1 MSFVAPTSLRESL
14 PSRWEDFLQKYQQ
27 PLPSDSLLLRLAE
40 SEQVG
45 REIYPPCGQRFAAL
59 QLCDPQ
65 QVKVVIVGQDPY
77 HGPGQAH
84 GLSFSVPPGVK
95 IPPSLRNIFAELEAD
110 LGLQSPDCGDL
121 TVWAQRGVLLLN
133 SVLTVEKGVANS
145 HQGWGWE
152 SFTDGILEA
161 LSADSRPK
169 VFILWGSFA
178 AAKRVQID
186 EQRHK
191 VVTSSHPS
199 PLSAY
204 RGFLGSKPFS
214 QANCALQAAGRE
226 PVDWSLPVQQSSLF

>member
-14 PSRWEDFLQKYQQ
+14 PDCWHVFLQKHQLSFPSE
-27 PLPSDSLLLRLAE
+27 PLWRRLAE
-40 SEQVG
+40 RERAGV
-45 REIYPPCGQRFAAL
+45 EIYPPREQRLAAL

-65 QVKVVIVGQDPY
+65 QVKVIIVGQDPY

-84 GLSFSVPPGVK
+84 GLSFSVPRGVQ
-95 IPPSLRNIFAELEAD
+95 IPPSLRNIFTELKAD
-110 LGLQSPDCGDL
+110 LGLQLPDCGDL
-121 TVWAQRGVLLLN
+121 TVWARRGVLLLN
-133 SVLTVEKGVANS
+133 SVLTVEKGAANS

-152 SFTDGILEA
+152 SFTDGILQA

-178 AAKRVQID
+178 IAKRAQID
-186 EQRHK
+186 EQRHT

-214 QANCALQAAGRE
+214 QANCALVAAGRE
-226 PVDWSLPVQQSSLF
+226 PVDWSLPEQQPSLF